1 MNLLEGK
8 IQLKRATMG
17 KNKTKIIKI
26 DGNPFTYKDILK
38 KYDAQWSKAFKQKD
52 AYWFWWANKEP
63 EQTIIDNKIKPAF
76 AEVREKHKDFIQEID
91 EIIAAIS
98 EESPSDREEIKL
110 SKEEEKDI
118 KKKLQSFKEMLLNIE
133 EDEEFKDVMKKVID
147 IKAVQGQTYSM
158 GNILLIFLQNRNAGL
173 VNSRETWFRY
183 YNREVKPNAKPIFI
197 LRPRKDGGTTFK
209 KSDKKKEELKAEFYK
224 KIGKRPGDKLT
235 PSEGIR
241 LKELI
246 RDVIQT
252 NKFKFVPAYSV
263 ADTVQIEGT
272 EDHVKKAAEAKKS
285 VKWFE
290 EEMISDEVRPVY
302 TGLINYAEA
311 NDLNIELVDDLGGAR
326 GVSMSGKIQILK
338 NEGND
343 VGLTK
348 TLAHEI
354 THELLHQSYLKQKGN
369 SAGKYHIGGKLNLS
383 MQTIEQQAE
392 LSAWMFMYAF
402 GFDVKTTSLNYTVM
416 WGGNKENMVQVFN
429 TVSDVVNH
437 LVDEVNKQIKSIN
450 EGTHTHGTHISP
462 EDIANLT
469 GFGKEFDELEAK
481 QDLKERVKKK
491 LKL

>member
-8 IQLKRATMG
+8 IQLKRATVG

-26 DGNPFTYKDILK
+26 DGDSFPYKDIFK
-38 KYDAQWSKAFKQKD
+38 KYGANWDKFGKS
-52 AYWFWWANKEP
+52 WFWWANKED
-63 EQTIIDNKIKPAF
+63 EQTIIDNKIKPAI
-76 AEVREKHKDFIQEID
+76 AEIREKHKDFIQEID

-98 EESPSDREEIKL
+98 EESPSSQEEMGIT
-110 SKEEEKDI
+110 KEEENDV

-147 IKAVQGQTYSM
+147 IKAAQGQRFSM
-158 GNILLIFLQNRNAGL
+158 GNAILIFIQNRNAGM
-173 VNSRETWFRY
+173 VNSKTNWFKY
-183 YNREVKPNAKPIFI
+183 YNREVKPNAKP
-197 LRPRKDGGTTFK
+197 LMVWAPQGSKFK
-209 KSDKKKEELKAEFYK
+209 QSDKKKEELKAKFYK
-224 KIGKRPGDKLT
+224 EIGKKPGDKLT
-235 PSEGIR
+235 PAEGIK
-241 LKELI
+241 LKELT
-246 RDVIQT
+246 RDTVYASR
-252 NKFKFVPAYSV
+252 FKLVPVYSV
-263 ADTVQIEGT
+263 ADTKQIEGT
-272 EDHVKKAAEAKKS
+272 EDYVKKAAEAKKS

-354 THELLHQSYLKQKGN
+354 THELLHQSYLKQKGG
-369 SAGKYHIGGKLNLS
+369 SAGKYHIGGKLELS
-383 MQTIEQQAE
+383 IQTIEQQAE

-429 TVSDVVNH
+429 TVSNVVNH

-450 EGTHTHGTHISP
+450 EGTHTHGTHLSP
-462 EDIANLT
+462 EDIADLT